1 MPAKNNSKKKRR
13 YFLVDYE
20 NVKTEGFQGID
31 ELEKSDTVIIFYS
44 ANADKMTF
52 QLHTQIIE
60 TKAKISYFGVETIG
74 QNALDFQLSSYIG
87 YIIGKKSGC
96 ECFIVSNDRGFENV
110 CNFWRKNG
118 VRIRIIPD
126 ISKCGKEANAK
137 KSEIKAVVR
146 ELGLEKDNEE
156 FVIGLVSD
164 SLKIDNLTAP
174 RLKNRVNQELCK
186 QFGSE
191 RTKTIYAAVKQFIK

>member
-1 MPAKNNSKKKRR
+1 M
-13 YFLVDYE
+13 
-20 NVKTEGFQGID
+20 
-31 ELEKSDTVIIFYS
+31 
-44 ANADKMTF
+44 
-52 QLHTQIIE
+52 
-60 TKAKISYFGVETIG
+60 
-74 QNALDFQLSSYIG
+74 
-87 YIIGKKSGC
+87 
-96 ECFIVSNDRGFENV
+96 
-110 CNFWRKNG
+110 
-118 VRIRIIPD
+118 RIRIIPD

-146 ELGLEKDNEE
+146 ELGLEKDNED